1 MHDWFQG
8 YGGAERVVDVMRARL
23 FAADNAPDIFTFHA
37 ARDLLPDDLVARIKQ
52 ESRLSQVPGIRQR
65 GHHPGRWRY
74 LLPYMPRYFRKIDLA
89 AYDVV
94 VASSWACAVQARPRD
109 DAAFICYCYTP
120 LRYVWLP
127 EVEGR
132 RTQGLRRVALH
143 TLVHRLRRLDLEASR
158 RPDVYVAISQAVR
171 ARIKRFYGRDAVVVH
186 PPVDVGEFHGPTGKK
201 PGHFLWVHRLVPYKR
216 PELVVEAFR
225 GLPYK
230 LTMVGIGPMEARI
243 RKTLPANV
251 ELRGWLSRQELVS
264 LNREAAGFIHVGEED
279 FGISMVE
286 ALASGT
292 PVIALARGGALDI
305 VRDGQDG
312 VLIER
317 ADVAS
322 LRAAVHR
329 VAEAQWD
336 SDLLRQRAL
345 DFSVERFVERL
356 GDVLC
361 TALSAR

>member
-37 ARDLLPDDLVARIKQ
+37 ARELLPDDLVARIKR

-109 DAAFICYCYTP
+109 DAAYICYCYTP

-132 RTQGLRRVALH
+132 RTQGLRRLALQAFA
-143 TLVHRLRRLDLEASR
+143 HRLRRMDLEAST
-158 RPDVYVAISQAVR
+158 RPDVYVAISEAVR

-186 PPVDVGEFHGPTGKK
+186 PPVDVEEFDPTAEKR

-216 PELVVEAFR
+216 PEVVVEAFR
-225 GLPYK
+225 ELPYK

-243 RKTLPANV
+243 RRALPANV
-251 ELRGWLSRQELVS
+251 KLRGWVSRHELVS
-264 LNREAAGFIHVGEED
+264 LNREAVGFIHVGEED

-292 PVIALARGGALDI
+292 PVIALSRGGALDI

-312 VLIER
+312 ILIER
-317 ADVAS
+317 ADIAS
-322 LRAAVHR
+322 LRAAVRR

-336 SDLLRQRAL
+336 FDLLHQRAL
-345 DFSVERFVERL
+345 DFSSERFVERL
-356 GDVLC
+356 GNVVR
-361 TALSAR
+361 TALSTR